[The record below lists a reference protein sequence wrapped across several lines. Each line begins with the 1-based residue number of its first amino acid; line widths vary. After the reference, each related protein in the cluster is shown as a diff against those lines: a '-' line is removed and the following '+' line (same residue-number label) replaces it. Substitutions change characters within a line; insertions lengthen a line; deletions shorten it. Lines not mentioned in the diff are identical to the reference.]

1 MVTEGLMDARGLAAG
16 RGEAAHEADIEGGA
30 ESVGEVL
37 LVAVKVSLHRTC
49 TCHRSRC
56 SLHPRKC
63 HARLLTCSC
72 SVEGVLGRLVEL
84 VRWS

>member
-1 MVTEGLMDARGLAAG
+1 MTEGLMDARGLAAG

-49 TCHRSRC
+49 TCRRSRC
-56 SLHPRKC
+56 SSHAKKRC
-63 HARLLTCSC
+63 ARLLTHSR